1 MKRKVA
7 YAVIAVL
14 IALWAGAYVLLAQTP
29 TAAELRSQLTERY
42 EIVALQQGVALVPR
56 SADARVR
63 IIQIVNGAVTVDGET
78 LTAAQLRDRLGADAG
93 AVIQLTYLDRDALQA
108 LPAPGSSP
116 AAPAAVPAPPPDTS
130 RTVRRGGDIVRI
142 GGPVTVARDE
152 RIEGDVVAIFGP
164 VNIDGEVTGDVVAV
178 MGPLTLGPNAVVH
191 GDVQAVGG
199 PLNRAPEARVSGDTN
214 EVAIGGSNIPRRW
227 SMSNFFGSLGD
238 RVGSFAV
245 TTARMLLFI
254 LLGLIAVA
262 LLRRPVEQIGAKAA
276 SDPIRSTLVGLLA
289 EILFVPVLLVT
300 IFALIVS
307 IVGIPLLVLVP
318 FAVVLLGLVMLV
330 GFTGAAYQAGS
341 IALHRFGR
349 DDQNPYLAV
358 AVGTVVIAAVTLF
371 AKLVSM
377 VGGFFVGIPFTF
389 VGYVIEYLAWTMG
402 FGAAILAWFNL
413 RNRSASPLSTAMPG
427 EA

>member
-1 MKRKVA
+1 MKRQVV
-7 YAVIAVL
+7 YAAIAVL
-14 IALWAGAYVLLAQTP
+14 TALWAGAYVLLAQTP
-29 TAAELRSQLTERY
+29 TAAEIRSQLTERY

-56 SADARVR
+56 LADARVR
-63 IIQIVNGAVTVDGET
+63 IIQIVDGAVTVDGET
-78 LTAAQLRDRLGADAG
+78 LTAAQLRDRLGADANL
-93 AVIQLTYLDRDALQA
+93 VIQLTYLDRAALQG
-108 LPAPGSSP
+108 LPGLGPSPATPATVP
-116 AAPAAVPAPPPDTS
+116 AAPPDPS

-142 GGPVTVARDE
+142 GGPVTVGQDE
-152 RIEGDVVAIFGP
+152 RVEGDVVAIFGP
-164 VNIDGEVTGDVVAV
+164 VNVDGEVTGDVVAV
-178 MGPLTLGPNAVVH
+178 MGPLTLGPHAIVH

-199 PLNRAPEARVSGDTN
+199 PLNRAPEAQVSGDTN
-214 EVAIGGSNIPRRW
+214 EVAIGSNVARRW
-227 SMSNFFGSLGD
+227 SMANFFGSFGD

-262 LLRRPVEQIGAKAA
+262 LLRQPVERIAAKAA
-276 SDPIRSTLVGLLA
+276 ADPIRSTLVGLLA

-300 IFALIVS
+300 IFALVVS

-341 IALHRFGR
+341 IVLHRFGR

-358 AVGTVVIAAVTLF
+358 AAGTVVIAAVTLF

-377 VGGFFVGIPFTF
+377 VGGFFVGMPFTF

-413 RNRSASPLSTAMPG
+413 RNKSTSPPISAAMPDG
-427 EA
+427 A

>member
-7 YAVIAVL
+7 YAVMAVL

-116 AAPAAVPAPPPDTS
+116 AAPAAVPAAPPDTT

-142 GGPVTVARDE
+142 GGPVTVERDE
-152 RIEGDVVAIFGP
+152 RVEGDVVAIFGP

-214 EVAIGGSNIPRRW
+214 EVAIGGSNVPRRW

-276 SDPIRSTLVGLLA
+276 SDPARYSRQARTKGSSNIRRTS
-289 EILFVPVLLVT
+289 
-300 IFALIVS
+300 S
-307 IVGIPLLVLVP
+307 
-318 FAVVLLGLVMLV
+318 
-330 GFTGAAYQAGS
+330 AAPSKRCSQC
-341 IALHRFGR
+341 
-349 DDQNPYLAV
+349 
-358 AVGTVVIAAVTLF
+358 
-371 AKLVSM
+371 
-377 VGGFFVGIPFTF
+377 
-389 VGYVIEYLAWTMG
+389 
-402 FGAAILAWFNL
+402 
-413 RNRSASPLSTAMPG
+413 RSVRA
-427 EA
+427 

>member
-1 MKRKVA
+1 MKRQVL
-7 YAVIAVL
+7 YAAIAVL
-14 IALWAGAYVLLAQTP
+14 MALWAGAYVLLAQTP

-56 SADARVR
+56 LADARVR
-63 IIQIVNGAVTVDGET
+63 IIQIVDGAVTVDGET
-78 LTAAQLRDRLGADAG
+78 LTAAQLRDRLGADANL
-93 AVIQLTYLDRDALQA
+93 VIQLTYLDRAALQG
-108 LPAPGSSP
+108 LPGPGSSP
-116 AAPAAVPAPPPDTS
+116 ATPATVPAAPPDPS

-142 GGPVTVARDE
+142 GGPVTVGQDE
-152 RIEGDVVAIFGP
+152 RVEGDVVAIFGP
-164 VNIDGEVTGDVVAV
+164 VNVDGEVTGDVVAV
-178 MGPLTLGPNAVVH
+178 MGPLTLGPHAVVH

-199 PLNRAPEARVSGDTN
+199 PLNRAPEAQVSGDTN
-214 EVAIGGSNIPRRW
+214 EVAIGSNGARRW
-227 SMSNFFGSLGD
+227 SMSNFFGSFGD

-245 TTARMLLFI
+245 TTARLLLFI

-262 LLRRPVEQIGAKAA
+262 LLRHPVERIAAKAA

-300 IFALIVS
+300 IFALVVS

-341 IALHRFGR
+341 IVLHRFGR

-358 AVGTVVIAAVTLF
+358 AAGTVVIAAVTLF

-413 RNRSASPLSTAMPG
+413 RNKSTSPPISAAMPG

>member
-1 MKRKVA
+1 MKRQVA
-7 YAVIAVL
+7 YAAIAVL
-14 IALWAGAYVLLAQTP
+14 TALWAGAYVLLAQTP

-56 SADARVR
+56 LADARVR
-63 IIQIVNGAVTVDGET
+63 IIQIVDGAVTVDGET
-78 LTAAQLRDRLGADAG
+78 LTAAQLRDRLGADANL
-93 AVIQLTYLDRDALQA
+93 VIQLTYLDRAALQG
-108 LPAPGSSP
+108 LPGAASSP
-116 AAPAAVPAPPPDTS
+116 ATPAAVPAAPPEPS

-142 GGPVTVARDE
+142 GGPVTVGQDE
-152 RIEGDVVAIFGP
+152 RVEGDVVAIFGP
-164 VNIDGEVTGDVVAV
+164 VNVDGEVTGDVVAV
-178 MGPLTLGPNAVVH
+178 MGPLTLGPHAIVH

-199 PLNRAPEARVSGDTN
+199 PLNRAPEAQVSGDTN
-214 EVAIGGSNIPRRW
+214 EVAIGSNVGRRW
-227 SMSNFFGSLGD
+227 SMSNFFGSFGD

-245 TTARMLLFI
+245 TTARLLLFI

-262 LLRRPVEQIGAKAA
+262 LLRQPVERIAAKAA

-300 IFALIVS
+300 IFALVVS

-318 FAVVLLGLVMLV
+318 FAVVLLGVVMLV

-341 IALHRFGR
+341 IVLHRFGR

-358 AVGTVVIAAVTLF
+358 AAGTVVIAAVTLV

-413 RNRSASPLSTAMPG
+413 RNKSTSPPISAAMPDG
-427 EA
+427 A

>member
-1 MKRKVA
+1 MKRQVV
-7 YAVIAVL
+7 YAAIAVL
-14 IALWAGAYVLLAQTP
+14 TALWAGAYVLLAQTP
-29 TAAELRSQLTERY
+29 TAAELRNQLTERY

-56 SADARVR
+56 LADARVR
-63 IIQIVNGAVTVDGET
+63 IIQIVDGAVTVDGET
-78 LTAAQLRDRLGADAG
+78 LTAAQLRDRLGADANL
-93 AVIQLTYLDRDALQA
+93 VIQLTYLDRAALQG
-108 LPAPGSSP
+108 LPGPGSSP
-116 AAPAAVPAPPPDTS
+116 AAPATVSAAPPNPS

-142 GGPVTVARDE
+142 GGPVTVGQDE
-152 RIEGDVVAIFGP
+152 RVEGDVVAIFGP
-164 VNIDGEVTGDVVAV
+164 VNVDGEVTGDVVAV
-178 MGPLTLGPNAVVH
+178 MGPLTLGPHAIVH

-199 PLNRAPEARVSGDTN
+199 PLNRAPEAQVSGDTN
-214 EVAIGGSNIPRRW
+214 EVAIGSNGARRW
-227 SMSNFFGSLGD
+227 SMSNFFGSFGD
-238 RVGSFAV
+238 RIGSFAV
-245 TTARMLLFI
+245 TTARLLLFI

-262 LLRRPVEQIGAKAA
+262 LLRHPVERIAAKAA

-300 IFALIVS
+300 IFALVVS

-413 RNRSASPLSTAMPG
+413 RNKSTSPPISAAMPDG
-427 EA
+427 A

>member
-1 MKRKVA
+1 MKRQVA
-7 YAVIAVL
+7 YAAIAVL
-14 IALWAGAYVLLAQTP
+14 VALWAGAYVLLAQTP

-42 EIVALQQGVALVPR
+42 EIVALQQGIALVPR

-78 LTAAQLRDRLGADAG
+78 LTAAQLRDKLGADAS
-93 AVIQLTYLDRDALQA
+93 AVIQLTFLDRDALQG
-108 LPAPGSSP
+108 LPGPGSST
-116 AAPAAVPAPPPDTS
+116 ATPAAVAVAPPDAS
-130 RTVRRGGDIVRI
+130 RSVRRSGDIVRI
-142 GGPVTVARDE
+142 GGPVSVGQDE
-152 RIEGDVVAIFGP
+152 RVDGDVVAIFGP
-164 VNIDGEVTGDVVAV
+164 VNVDGEVTGDVVAV
-178 MGPLTLGPNAVVH
+178 LGPLRLGPHAVVR
-191 GDVQAVGG
+191 GDVVAVGG
-199 PLNRAPEARVSGDTN
+199 PLNRAPEAQVLGETN
-214 EVAIGGSNIPRRW
+214 EAAIGPNVARRW
-227 SMSNFFGSLGD
+227 SMSNFFGSFGD

-262 LLRRPVEQIGAKAA
+262 LLRQPVERIGAKAA

-300 IFALIVS
+300 IFALVVS

-330 GFTGAAYQAGS
+330 GFAGAAYQAGS
-341 IALHRFGR
+341 IVLHRFGR

-358 AVGTVVIAAVTLF
+358 ATGTVVIAAVTLF

-413 RNRSASPLSTAMPG
+413 RNKSTSPPISAAMPG
-427 EA
+427 GA

>member
-1 MKRKVA
+1 MKRQVA
-7 YAVIAVL
+7 YAAIAVL
-14 IALWAGAYVLLAQTP
+14 VGLWAGAYVLLAQTP

-93 AVIQLTYLDRDALQA
+93 AVIQLTYLDRDALQG
-108 LPAPGSSP
+108 LPGPGSSTATP
-116 AAPAAVPAPPPDTS
+116 PTVAVAPPDAS
-130 RTVRRGGDIVRI
+130 RSVRRSGDIVRI
-142 GGPVTVARDE
+142 GGPVSVGQDE
-152 RIEGDVVAIFGP
+152 RVDGDVVAIFGP

-178 MGPLTLGPNAVVH
+178 LGPLRLGPHAVVR
-191 GDVQAVGG
+191 GDVVSVGG
-199 PLNRAPEARVSGDTN
+199 PLNRAAEAQVLGETN
-214 EVAIGGSNIPRRW
+214 EAAIGPNIARRW
-227 SMSNFFGSLGD
+227 SMSNFFGSFAD

-262 LLRRPVEQIGAKAA
+262 LLRQPVERIAAKAA

-300 IFALIVS
+300 IFALVVS

-318 FAVVLLGLVMLV
+318 FAVVLLGVVMLV

-341 IALHRFGR
+341 MVLHRFGR

-358 AVGTVVIAAVTLF
+358 AAGTVVIAAVTLF

-413 RNRSASPLSTAMPG
+413 RNKSVSPPISTAMPG

>member
-1 MKRKVA
+1 MKRQVA
-7 YAVIAVL
+7 YAAIAVL
-14 IALWAGAYVLLAQTP
+14 TALWAGAYVLLAQTP
-29 TAAELRSQLTERY
+29 TAAELRSQLMERY

-56 SADARVR
+56 RADARVR
-63 IIQIVNGAVTVDGET
+63 IIQIVDGAVTVDGET
-78 LTAAQLRDRLGADAG
+78 LTAAQLRDRLGADANL
-93 AVIQLTYLDRDALQA
+93 VIQLTYLDRAALQG
-108 LPAPGSSP
+108 LPGPGSSP
-116 AAPAAVPAPPPDTS
+116 ATPTTVPAAPPDQS

-142 GGPVTVARDE
+142 GGPVTVGQDE
-152 RIEGDVVAIFGP
+152 RVEGDVVAIFGP
-164 VNIDGEVTGDVVAV
+164 VNVDGEVTGDVVAV
-178 MGPLTLGPNAVVH
+178 MGPLTLGPHAIVH

-199 PLNRAPEARVSGDTN
+199 PLTRAPEAQVSGDTN
-214 EVAIGGSNIPRRW
+214 EVAIGANVGRRW
-227 SMSNFFGSLGD
+227 SMSNFFGSFGD

-245 TTARMLLFI
+245 TTARLLLFI

-262 LLRRPVEQIGAKAA
+262 LLRQPVERIAAKAA

-300 IFALIVS
+300 IFALVVS

-318 FAVVLLGLVMLV
+318 FAVVLLGVVMLV

-341 IALHRFGR
+341 IVLHRFGR

-358 AVGTVVIAAVTLF
+358 AAGTVVIAAVTLF

-413 RNRSASPLSTAMPG
+413 RNKSASPPISAAMPDG
-427 EA
+427 A

>member
-1 MKRKVA
+1 MKRQVA
-7 YAVIAVL
+7 YAAIAVL
-14 IALWAGAYVLLAQTP
+14 TALWAGAYVLLAQTP
-29 TAAELRSQLTERY
+29 TAAELRSQLMERY

-56 SADARVR
+56 LADARVR
-63 IIQIVNGAVTVDGET
+63 IIQIVDGAVTVDGET
-78 LTAAQLRDRLGADAG
+78 LTAAQLRDRLGADANL
-93 AVIQLTYLDRDALQA
+93 VIQLTYLDRAALQG
-108 LPAPGSSP
+108 LPGPGSSP
-116 AAPAAVPAPPPDTS
+116 ATPTTVPAAPPAPS

-142 GGPVTVARDE
+142 GGPVTVGQDE
-152 RIEGDVVAIFGP
+152 RVEGDVVAIFGP
-164 VNIDGEVTGDVVAV
+164 VTVDGEVTGDVVAV
-178 MGPLTLGPNAVVH
+178 MGPLTLGPHAIVH

-199 PLNRAPEARVSGDTN
+199 PLTRAPEAQVSGDTN
-214 EVAIGGSNIPRRW
+214 EVAIGANAGRRW
-227 SMSNFFGSLGD
+227 SMSNFFGSFGD

-245 TTARMLLFI
+245 TTARLLLFI

-262 LLRRPVEQIGAKAA
+262 LLRQPVERIAAKAA

-300 IFALIVS
+300 IFALVVS

-318 FAVVLLGLVMLV
+318 FAVVLLGVVMLV

-341 IALHRFGR
+341 IMLHRFGR

-358 AVGTVVIAAVTLF
+358 AAGTVVIAAVTLF

-413 RNRSASPLSTAMPG
+413 RNKSVSPPISTAMPG

>member
-1 MKRKVA
+1 MKRQVV
-7 YAVIAVL
+7 YAAIAVL
-14 IALWAGAYVLLAQTP
+14 TALWAGAYVLLAQTP

-56 SADARVR
+56 LADARVR
-63 IIQIVNGAVTVDGET
+63 IIQIVDGAVTVDGET
-78 LTAAQLRDRLGADAG
+78 LTAAQLRDRLGADANL
-93 AVIQLTYLDRDALQA
+93 VIQLTYLDRAALQG
-108 LPAPGSSP
+108 LPGSGSSP
-116 AAPAAVPAPPPDTS
+116 ATPATVPAAPPDPS

-142 GGPVTVARDE
+142 GGPVTVGQDE
-152 RIEGDVVAIFGP
+152 RVEGDVVAIFGP
-164 VNIDGEVTGDVVAV
+164 VNVDGEVTGDVVAV
-178 MGPLTLGPNAVVH
+178 MGPLTLGPHAIVH

-199 PLNRAPEARVSGDTN
+199 PLNRAPEAQVSGDTN
-214 EVAIGGSNIPRRW
+214 EVAIGSNGARRW
-227 SMSNFFGSLGD
+227 SMSNVFGSFGD

-245 TTARMLLFI
+245 TTARLLLFI

-262 LLRRPVEQIGAKAA
+262 LLRHPVERIAAKAA

-300 IFALIVS
+300 IFALVVS

-341 IALHRFGR
+341 IVLHRFGR

-358 AVGTVVIAAVTLF
+358 AAGTVVIATVTLF

-377 VGGFFVGIPFTF
+377 VGGFFVGMPFTF

-413 RNRSASPLSTAMPG
+413 RNKSTSPPISAAMPDG
-427 EA
+427 A